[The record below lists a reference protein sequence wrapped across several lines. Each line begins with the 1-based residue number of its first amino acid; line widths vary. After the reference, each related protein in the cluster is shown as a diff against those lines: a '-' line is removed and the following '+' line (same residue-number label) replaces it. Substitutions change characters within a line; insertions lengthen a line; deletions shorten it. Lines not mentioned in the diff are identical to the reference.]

1 MTVRVLLLAAGQSA
15 RMRGADKLLME
26 VDGQPC
32 VRILALRARAAGL
45 PVRVTVPALDHP
57 RAMALIDL
65 DVELVAVPD
74 AALGMGHS
82 IAAGVASLPR
92 DTSAVMIV
100 PADMPDLRR
109 SDFAALA
116 QAHTEHPKAVL
127 RARAANGQNGHPVV
141 FPADLFDDLLHLS
154 GDRGA
159 ASVVQAQQGRCI
171 YVDLPG
177 QRATTDLDTPE
188 DWANWQKSQ
197 QP

>member
-1 MTVRVLLLAAGQSA
+1 
-15 RMRGADKLLME
+15 
-26 VDGQPC
+26 
-32 VRILALRARAAGL
+32 
-45 PVRVTVPALDHP
+45 
-57 RAMALIDL
+57 
-65 DVELVAVPD
+65 
-74 AALGMGHS
+74 MGHS
-82 IAAGVASLPR
+82 IAAGVASLPG
-92 DTSAVMIV
+92 DISGVMIV